1 MVAKRIANSYP
12 KKSHNLEI
20 LKFEIFE
27 SLNIKSYPM
36 KYLKLSI
43 IAFAVVA
50 MMTACGQKD
59 ESTATTEQNAP
70 QAAPVV
76 SVITAQAED
85 VEITNTFTSNIEPF
99 AINNIVSQT
108 AGRIVSIK
116 AEVGQ
121 QVRKGQLLATMDDV
135 NLAKTRMQYVNDSTE
150 LARLTELY
158 NIGAVA
164 QSDYDMAK
172 LALNVTKKTYQNLAE
187 NTYLRSP
194 INGVVTARNYDKGDM
209 YSMAQPIFV
218 VQQIQPVKMLI
229 NVSETLFTNISK
241 DMDFDITVES
251 YPGETFQ
258 GKVNLIYPTVSAS
271 THTFPVEIVCQ
282 NADQKLRPGMF
293 ARVTANFGTNHHV
306 VVPDGAVVK
315 QQGSGEHFIYVLQP
329 DGTVKYQL
337 VEVGKRLGNRYEI
350 VSGINEGDKIVTEG
364 QIRLKDGV
372 SVTVK

>member
-1 MVAKRIANSYP
+1 
-12 KKSHNLEI
+12 
-20 LKFEIFE
+20 
-27 SLNIKSYPM
+27 M

-43 IAFAVVA
+43 IAFAA
-50 MMTACGQKD
+50 AALMTACGSKD
-59 ESTATTEQNAP
+59 GNTKTPTEQP
-70 QAAPVV
+70 QAQVAPVV

-150 LARLTELY
+150 LARLTQLY
-158 NIGAVA
+158 EIGAIA

-241 DMDFDITVES
+241 DMDFEITVES

>member
-12 KKSHNLEI
+12 QKTHNLEI

-59 ESTATTEQNAP
+59 KSTATTEQNAP

-241 DMDFDITVES
+241 DMDFEITVES

-372 SVTVK
+372 AVTVK